1 MVAAAWLAAPAP
13 VNPRVEVGAAP
24 PVPVATPETV
34 VDAIAVVVSATVEE
48 AKVETA
54 TVVPDAV
61 DDSTVGDTTTTELV
75 DSTAVV
81 VATAEVSVDEA
92 STDDV
97 DSTSVVVVAGAT
109 EDVAGAT
116 EEVAGAA
123 PAVLEKSTQI
133 SPLTVRV
140 VEISAA
146 EQELRTQG
154 VAAVV
159 MAV

>member
-1 MVAAAWLAAPAP
+1 M
-13 VNPRVEVGAAP
+13 NPRVEVGAAP

-34 VDAIAVVVSATVEE
+34 VDAIAVVVRGATVDEV
-48 AKVETA
+48 KVETA

-61 DDSTVGDTTTTELV
+61 LDSTVDDTTTTELV

-92 STDDV
+92 SIDDD

-109 EDVAGAT
+109 EEVAGAT

-123 PAVLEKSTQI
+123 PTVLEKSTQI

-140 VEISAA
+140 VAISAE